1 MPTAISNGPYEI
13 ASYTPGRYITLIR
26 NPYFV
31 GTANNSVPTINSVT
45 ISYKGQISSIYQDL
59 RLNTSQLAVFPDTY
73 PYTSYLKT
81 GISAGKFS

>member
-1 MPTAISNGPYEI
+1 ME
-13 ASYTPGRYITLIR
+13 LL
-26 NPYFV
+26 
-31 GTANNSVPTINSVT
+31 INSVT

-81 GISAGKFS
+81 VMPYNYSYNLSVIYNFNSNVNITLLGKYVDNINFP